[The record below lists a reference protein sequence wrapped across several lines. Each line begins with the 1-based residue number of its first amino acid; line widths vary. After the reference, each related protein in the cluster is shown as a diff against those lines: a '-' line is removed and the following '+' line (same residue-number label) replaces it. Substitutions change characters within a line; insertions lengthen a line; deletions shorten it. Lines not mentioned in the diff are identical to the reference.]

1 MQSKIG
7 EMRSS
12 KGATSLVDPTN
23 EPILIT
29 DQTGGSPILSQ
40 TVKAGNK
47 RQLLDSTLGKET
59 EVDMNLTMSDK
70 DSLMYTKDSHA
81 LKSTL
86 VSQARHAPTEKDSL
100 RYTKDSQA
108 LHEPLVSL

>member
-1 MQSKIG
+1 MIRQNKQEMQSKIG

-12 KGATSLVDPTN
+12 KGAISLADPTN

-29 DQTGGSPILSQ
+29 DQSGGSPILSQ

-59 EVDMNLTMSDK
+59 EVDMNLTMISDK
-70 DSLMYTKDSHA
+70 DSLMYTKDS
-81 LKSTL
+81 
-86 VSQARHAPTEKDSL
+86 
-100 RYTKDSQA
+100 
-108 LHEPLVSL
+108 